1 MMINNIVILYFIYKK
16 HIDII
21 LINKYMHAYI
31 HSIHTFWLTD
41 EFLRT
46 KTFCL
51 EANKVIKQS
60 LLIKIVAKFA
70 RFMTSKTVKTRT
82 DKNSLDFVLSLQ
94 IPLAQLCSQ
103 SYVSEIFS
111 DYYIWM
117 EREYDYKAQNNSFC

>member
-1 MMINNIVILYFIYKK
+1 
-16 HIDII
+16 
-21 LINKYMHAYI
+21 MHAYI
-31 HSIHTFWLTD
+31 HTFWITD
-41 EFLRT
+41 YFLCT

-60 LLIKIVAKFA
+60 LLRKTMVAKFA
-70 RFMTSKTVKTRT
+70 RFVTSKTVKTRT

-94 IPLAQLCSQ
+94 IPLAQFCSQ